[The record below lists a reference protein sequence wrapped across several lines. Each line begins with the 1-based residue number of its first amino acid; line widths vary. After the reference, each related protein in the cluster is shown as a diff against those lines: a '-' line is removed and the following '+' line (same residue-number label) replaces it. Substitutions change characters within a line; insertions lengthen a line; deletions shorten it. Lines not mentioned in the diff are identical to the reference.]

1 MNQTLGF
8 CFSYSINVTYLTLSH
23 LVILAVINVIVMV
36 GNVALNTLVM
46 YILTKTN
53 QLSNITCKVIL
64 TLSMSDLV
72 TGAVAQNLFLAV
84 IYSPSCSINLVTRTI
99 STFSTNFSGYTT
111 AILGI
116 DRFVRI
122 KYFTKVKTILTSRFI
137 LTLISMA
144 FLAALFNAVRVPMGL
159 LLMKENLFAS
169 VTLVLAFTVVTSVTL
184 LQVIVIRTSNAV
196 SNESIIDNSLVVN
209 KKINKLSMSIMLAL
223 LFFTTPFLFISS
235 MKDFIQGLSSK
246 NLKSGCEF
254 AFGISVVFMYTYSL
268 VNAILFLS
276 MNGKAK
282 RFLRDLK
289 NRNNK

>member
-1 MNQTLGF
+1 MNQTLDF

-23 LVILAVINVIVMV
+23 LVILTVINVIVMV
-36 GNVALNTLVM
+36 GNVVLNTLVM

-64 TLSMSDLV
+64 TLSMSDLEI
-72 TGAVAQNLFLAV
+72 GAVAQNLFLAV
-84 IYSPSCSINLVTRTI
+84 LYSPSCSINLVTRTI

-111 AILGI
+111 AILGV

-122 KYFTKVKTILTSRFI
+122 KYFTKVKTILTSRF
-137 LTLISMA
+137 TLISMA
-144 FLAALFNAVRVPMGL
+144 FLAALFNAVGVPMGL

-169 VTLVLAFTVVTSVTL
+169 VALVLAVTVVTSVTL
-184 LQVIVIRTSNAV
+184 LQVLVIRTSNAV
-196 SNESIIDNSLVVN
+196 SNESIDNSQVVN

-235 MKDFIQGLSSK
+235 MKDFIQDLSSK
-246 NLKSGCEF
+246 NLKSGYEF
-254 AFGISVVFMYTYSL
+254 TFGISVVFMYTYSL

-289 NRNNK
+289 NRNK

>member
-23 LVILAVINVIVMV
+23 LVILTVINVIVMV
-36 GNVALNTLVM
+36 GNVVLNTLVM

-72 TGAVAQNLFLAV
+72 TGAVAQILFLAV
-84 IYSPSCSINLVTRTI
+84 LYSPSCSINLVTRTI

-111 AILGI
+111 AILGV

-122 KYFTKVKTILTSRFI
+122 KYFTKVKTILTSRF
-137 LTLISMA
+137 TLISMA
-144 FLAALFNAVRVPMGL
+144 FLAALFNAVGVPMGL
-159 LLMKENLFAS
+159 LLMKENIFVS
-169 VTLVLAFTVVTSVTL
+169 VALALAVIVVTSVTL
-184 LQVIVIRTSNAV
+184 LQVLVIRTSNAV
-196 SNESIIDNSLVVN
+196 SNGSIIDNSQVVN

-235 MKDFIQGLSSK
+235 MKDFIQDLSSK
-246 NLKSGCEF
+246 NLKSGYEF
-254 AFGISVVFMYTYSL
+254 TFGISVVFMYTYSL

>member
-8 CFSYSINVTYLTLSH
+8 CFSYSINVTYLTLCH
-23 LVILAVINVIVMV
+23 LVILTVINVIVMV
-36 GNVALNTLVM
+36 GNVVLNTLVM

-84 IYSPSCSINLVTRTI
+84 LYSPSCSINLVTRTI

-111 AILGI
+111 AILGV

-122 KYFTKVKTILTSRFI
+122 KYFTKVKTILTSRF
-137 LTLISMA
+137 TLISMA
-144 FLAALFNAVRVPMGL
+144 FLAALFNAVGVPMGL

-169 VTLVLAFTVVTSVTL
+169 VALVLAVTVVTSVTL
-184 LQVIVIRTSNAV
+184 LQVLVIRTSNAV
-196 SNESIIDNSLVVN
+196 SNESIDNSQVVN

-235 MKDFIQGLSSK
+235 MKDFIQDLSSK
-246 NLKSGCEF
+246 NLKSGYEF
-254 AFGISVVFMYTYSL
+254 TFGISVVFMYTYSL

>member
-1 MNQTLGF
+1 MNQTLDF

-23 LVILAVINVIVMV
+23 LVILTVINVIVMV
-36 GNVALNTLVM
+36 GNVVLNTLVM

-64 TLSMSDLV
+64 TLSMSDLEI
-72 TGAVAQNLFLAV
+72 GAVAQNLFLAV
-84 IYSPSCSINLVTRTI
+84 LYSPSCSINLVTRTI

-111 AILGI
+111 AILGV

-122 KYFTKVKTILTSRFI
+122 KYFTKVKTILTSRF
-137 LTLISMA
+137 TLISMA
-144 FLAALFNAVRVPMGL
+144 FLAALFNAVGVPMGL
-159 LLMKENLFAS
+159 LLMKENIFVS
-169 VTLVLAFTVVTSVTL
+169 VALALAVIVVTSVTL
-184 LQVIVIRTSNAV
+184 LQVLVIRTSNAV
-196 SNESIIDNSLVVN
+196 SNGSIIDNSQVVN

-235 MKDFIQGLSSK
+235 MKDFIQDLSSK
-246 NLKSGCEF
+246 NLKSGYEF
-254 AFGISVVFMYTYSL
+254 TFGISVVFMYTYSL

>member
-1 MNQTLGF
+1 MNQTLDF

-23 LVILAVINVIVMV
+23 LVILTVINVIVMV
-36 GNVALNTLVM
+36 GNVVLNTLVM

-64 TLSMSDLV
+64 TLSMSDLEI
-72 TGAVAQNLFLAV
+72 GAVAQNLFLAV
-84 IYSPSCSINLVTRTI
+84 LYSPSCSINLVTRTI

-111 AILGI
+111 AILGV

-122 KYFTKVKTILTSRFI
+122 KYFTKVKTILTSRF
-137 LTLISMA
+137 TLISMA
-144 FLAALFNAVRVPMGL
+144 FLAALFNAVGVPMGL

-169 VTLVLAFTVVTSVTL
+169 VALVLAVTVVTSVTL
-184 LQVIVIRTSNAV
+184 LQVLVIRTSNAV
-196 SNESIIDNSLVVN
+196 SNESIDNSQVVN

-223 LFFTTPFLFISS
+223 LFFTTPFLFIRS
-235 MKDFIQGLSSK
+235 MKDFIQDLSTK
-246 NLKSGCEF
+246 NLKSGYEF
-254 AFGISVVFMYTYSL
+254 TFGISVVFMYTYSL

>member
-1 MNQTLGF
+1 MNQTLDF

-23 LVILAVINVIVMV
+23 LVILTVINVIVMV
-36 GNVALNTLVM
+36 GNVVLNTLVI

-64 TLSMSDLV
+64 TLSMSDLEI
-72 TGAVAQNLFLAV
+72 GAVAQNLFLAV
-84 IYSPSCSINLVTRTI
+84 LYSPSCSINLVTRTI

-111 AILGI
+111 AILGV

-122 KYFTKVKTILTSRFI
+122 KYFTKVKTILTSRF
-137 LTLISMA
+137 TLISMA
-144 FLAALFNAVRVPMGL
+144 FLAALFNAVGVPMGL

-169 VTLVLAFTVVTSVTL
+169 VALVLAVTVVTSVTL
-184 LQVIVIRTSNAV
+184 LQVLVIRTSNAV
-196 SNESIIDNSLVVN
+196 SNESIDNSQVVN

-235 MKDFIQGLSSK
+235 MKDFIQDLSSK
-246 NLKSGCEF
+246 NLKSGYEF
-254 AFGISVVFMYTYSL
+254 TFGISVVFMYTYSL

-282 RFLRDLK
+282 RFSRDLK

>member
-1 MNQTLGF
+1 MNQTLDF

-23 LVILAVINVIVMV
+23 LVILTVINVIVMV
-36 GNVALNTLVM
+36 GNVVLNTLVI

-72 TGAVAQNLFLAV
+72 TGAVAQILFLAV
-84 IYSPSCSINLVTRTI
+84 LYSPSCSINLVTRTI

-111 AILGI
+111 AILGV

-122 KYFTKVKTILTSRFI
+122 KYFTKVKTILTSRF
-137 LTLISMA
+137 TLISMA
-144 FLAALFNAVRVPMGL
+144 FLAALFNAVGVPMGL

-169 VTLVLAFTVVTSVTL
+169 AALVLAVTVVTSVTL
-184 LQVIVIRTSNAV
+184 LQVLVIRTSNAV
-196 SNESIIDNSLVVN
+196 SNESIDNSQVVN

-235 MKDFIQGLSSK
+235 MKDFIQDLSSK
-246 NLKSGCEF
+246 NLKSGYEF
-254 AFGISVVFMYTYSL
+254 TFGISVVFMYTYSL

>member
-23 LVILAVINVIVMV
+23 LVILTVINVIVMV
-36 GNVALNTLVM
+36 GNVVLNTLVM

-64 TLSMSDLV
+64 TLSMSDLEI
-72 TGAVAQNLFLAV
+72 GAVAQNLFLAV
-84 IYSPSCSINLVTRTI
+84 LYSPSCSINLVTRTI

-111 AILGI
+111 AILGV

-122 KYFTKVKTILTSRFI
+122 KYFTKVKTILTSRF
-137 LTLISMA
+137 TLISMA
-144 FLAALFNAVRVPMGL
+144 FLAALFNAVGVPMGL

-169 VTLVLAFTVVTSVTL
+169 VALVLAVTVVTSVTL
-184 LQVIVIRTSNAV
+184 LQVLVIRTSNAV
-196 SNESIIDNSLVVN
+196 SNESIDNSQVVN

-235 MKDFIQGLSSK
+235 MKDFIQDLSSK
-246 NLKSGCEF
+246 NLKSRYEF
-254 AFGISVVFMYTYSL
+254 TFGISVVFMYTYSL

>member
-23 LVILAVINVIVMV
+23 LVILTVINVIVMV
-36 GNVALNTLVM
+36 GNVVLNTLVM

-64 TLSMSDLV
+64 TLSMSDLEI
-72 TGAVAQNLFLAV
+72 GAVAQNLFLAV
-84 IYSPSCSINLVTRTI
+84 LYSPSCSINLVTRTI

-111 AILGI
+111 AILGV

-122 KYFTKVKTILTSRFI
+122 KYFTKVKTILTSRF
-137 LTLISMA
+137 TLISMA
-144 FLAALFNAVRVPMGL
+144 FLAALFNAVGVPMGL

-169 VTLVLAFTVVTSVTL
+169 VSLVLAVTVVTSVTL
-184 LQVIVIRTSNAV
+184 LQVLVIRTSNAV
-196 SNESIIDNSLVVN
+196 SNESIDNSQVVN

-235 MKDFIQGLSSK
+235 MKDFIQDLSSK
-246 NLKSGCEF
+246 NLKSGYEF
-254 AFGISVVFMYTYSL
+254 TFGISVVFMYTYSL

-276 MNGKAK
+276 MNGRAK
-282 RFLRDLK
+282 RFLRDFK